1 MFISFDI
8 MRTFF
13 HIFSIL
19 FFTNLNAQFTNL
31 PNFDQKEFRFGY
43 YLGLNNYDFKVT
55 NDGPGSKS
63 AQLEK
68 GDIGFNVGLIG
79 DFKINNFLNL
89 SFEPGLSSFSK
100 KMNFY
105 EFISGSKTINKSW
118 NIKSNQIHLPFLL
131 KINSKRYKNF
141 RPYVKLGISSS
152 ININKVT
159 SSTGLLPTDFKFSS
173 LNLFY
178 ELSVGLD
185 IYLRYFKLSPSVR
198 GLFSMKNEIPNNF
211 SSDLL
216 LDNINKLESRA
227 VFLNFSFY

>member
-1 MFISFDI
+1 LFISFDV

-63 AQLEK
+63 AELEK

-79 DFKINNFLNL
+79 DLKINNFLNL
-89 SFEPGLSSFSK
+89 SFEPGLSSYSK

-105 EFISGSKTINKSW
+105 EFISGVPTINKSW
-118 NIKSNQIHLPFLL
+118 NIKSNQIHLPFLI
-131 KINSKRYKNF
+131 KINSNRYKNF
-141 RPYVKLGISSS
+141 RPYIKLGLSSS
-152 ININKVT
+152 ININKVK
-159 SSTGLLPTDFKFSS
+159 STGLPPTDFKFSS
-173 LNLFY
+173 INIFY

-185 IYLRYFKLSPSVR
+185 IYLRYFKLSPSIR
-198 GLFSMKNEIPNNF
+198 GLFSVKNEIPDKFYN
-211 SSDLL
+211 DLL
-216 LDNINKLESRA
+216 SDNIKKLESRA
-227 VFLNFSFY
+227 IFLNFSFY

>member
-1 MFISFDI
+1 MFISFDV

-19 FFTNLNAQFTNL
+19 FLTNLNAQFTNL

-43 YLGLNNYDFKVT
+43 FIGLNNYDFKIT
-55 NDGPGSKS
+55 NVGLFSKT
-63 AQLEK
+63 AELEK
-68 GDIGFNVGLIG
+68 KIGFNVGLIG
-79 DFKINNFLNL
+79 DLKINNFLNL

-105 EFISGSKTINKSW
+105 TTNKSW
-118 NIKSNQIHLPFLL
+118 NIKSNQIHLPFLI

-141 RPYVKLGISSS
+141 RPHIKMGISTS

-159 SSTGLLPTDFKFSS
+159 GIVGDPPPINFKFSS

-185 IYLRYFKLSPSVR
+185 IYLRYFKLSPSIR
-198 GLFSMKNEIPNNF
+198 GLFSIKNEIPNNF
-211 SSDLL
+211 STNFL

>member
-1 MFISFDI
+1 MFISFDV

-19 FFTNLNAQFTNL
+19 FLTNLNAQFTNL

-43 YLGLNNYDFKVT
+43 YLGLNNYDFKIT
-55 NDGPGSKS
+55 NYGPGSKS
-63 AQLEK
+63 AELEK
-68 GDIGFNVGLIG
+68 GDIGFNVGLVG
-79 DFKINNFLNL
+79 DLKINNFLNL
-89 SFEPGLSSFSK
+89 SFEPGLSSYSK
-100 KMNFY
+100 KMKFY
-105 EFISGSKTINKSW
+105 TTNKSW
-118 NIKSNQIHLPFLL
+118 NIKSNQIHLPFLI

-141 RPYVKLGISSS
+141 RPYIKMGVSTS

-159 SSTGLLPTDFKFSS
+159 GIVGDPPPTNFKFSS

-185 IYLRYFKLSPSVR
+185 IYLRYFKLSPSIR
-198 GLFSMKNEIPNNF
+198 GLFSIKNEIPNNF
-211 SSDLL
+211 STNFL

-227 VFLNFSFY
+227 IFLNFSFY

>member
-1 MFISFDI
+1 LFISFDV

-63 AQLEK
+63 AELEK

-79 DFKINNFLNL
+79 DLKINNFLNL
-89 SFEPGLSSFSK
+89 SFEPGLSSYSK
-100 KMNFY
+100 KMHFY
-105 EFISGSKTINKSW
+105 EFISGVPTINKSW
-118 NIKSNQIHLPFLL
+118 NIKSNQIHLPFLI
-131 KINSKRYKNF
+131 KINSNRYKNF
-141 RPYVKLGISSS
+141 RPYIKLGLSSS
-152 ININKVT
+152 ININKVK
-159 SSTGLLPTDFKFSS
+159 STGLPPTDFKFSS
-173 LNLFY
+173 INIFY

-185 IYLRYFKLSPSVR
+185 IYLRYFKLSPSIR
-198 GLFSMKNEIPNNF
+198 GLFSVKNEIPDKFYN
-211 SSDLL
+211 DLL
-216 LDNINKLESRA
+216 SDNIKKLESRA
-227 VFLNFSFY
+227 IFLNFSFY